1 MFSNPSYCNSSHFR
15 LFEAT
20 QWIGGRGTKWS
31 EELFTTIQPVVTPFL
46 EENFALFD
54 GEFASHFFGQVLTE
68 EYVHQKSDYWLD
80 FLWCQSA
87 AEWDEARPGCR
98 LIPVVITHHDT
109 RQLAEN
115 SRSLT
120 EEGLA
125 IRHLFSGHPK
135 FGKLM
140 ELSTE
145 WSRLV
150 GGQNLGMIEER
161 CRTNYLMDST
171 ASNDTED
178 HQDQEYDDGDDDDD
192 STTEPFNLEACNGLF
207 INHYSRE

>member
-1 MFSNPSYCNSSHFR
+1 MF
-15 LFEAT
+15 ETT

-31 EELFTTIQPVVTPFL
+31 EELFTTIQPVVTPIL
-46 EENFALFD
+46 EQSFALFD
-54 GEFASHFFGQVLTE
+54 GEFASHFFDQVLTE

-80 FLWCQSA
+80 YLWCQSA

-98 LIPVVITHHDT
+98 LIPLVITHHNT

-120 EEGLA
+120 EEGRA
-125 IRHLFSGHPK
+125 IRHLFSDHPK
-135 FGKLM
+135 FGKLL

-150 GGQNLGMIEER
+150 GDQNLSAIEER
-161 CRTNYLMDST
+161 CRSRLKDST
-171 ASNDTED
+171 ASTDARDHEED
-178 HQDQEYDDGDDDDD
+178 YDGDDD
-192 STTEPFNLEACNGLF
+192 SFTESFNYSFTESFNLEACNGLF
-207 INHYSRE
+207 IDHFH